1 MTKEEQDKLLAL
13 DKEYADKIEEVKL
26 DESKSDEEKA
36 ESLKSINEDLNAKKE
51 AISSKF
57 KNDQRL
63 SDIRYEI
70 EETIAIHGTNK
81 DALMYGLDF
90 IKTGLSVDDIINGVK
105 LGFRDKWIYNIGK
118 SRVMTSS
125 LYEKMSNSWLGISS
139 DEELNSAF
147 DTLNY
152 GLENAEIIAW
162 DDMFD
167 FPRRAIVKE
176 AKAYVLKRSDELERE
191 ISDINESIANEQDP
205 SMIQMGLQK
214 INQLR
219 AQLS

>member
-1 MTKEEQDKLLAL
+1 
-13 DKEYADKIEEVKL
+13 
-26 DESKSDEEKA
+26 
-36 ESLKSINEDLNAKKE
+36 
-51 AISSKF
+51 
-57 KNDQRL
+57 
-63 SDIRYEI
+63 
-70 EETIAIHGTNK
+70 
-81 DALMYGLDF
+81 MYGLDF

-139 DEELNSAF
+139 DEELNNAF

-162 DDMFD
+162 DDRFD
-167 FPRRAIVKE
+167 YPRRAIVKE
-176 AKAYVLKRSDELERE
+176 AKNYVLKRSDEIERE
-191 ISDINESIANEQDP
+191 ISDINESIADEQDP

-219 AQLS
+219 AHIS

>member
-1 MTKEEQDKLLAL
+1 MTKEEQDKLLSL
-13 DKEYADKIEEVKL
+13 DKEHAAKIEEVKL

-125 LYEKMSNSWLGISS
+125 LYEKMSNAWLGISS

-147 DTLNY
+147 DALNY
-152 GLENAEIIAW
+152 GLENVDIIAW
-162 DDMFD
+162 DYKFGY
-167 FPRRAIVKE
+167 PRRAIVQGAE
-176 AKAYVLKRSDELERE
+176 AYVLSRSNEIERE

-205 SMIQMGLQK
+205 SVIQRDSLLK
-214 INQLR
+214 FTDVAFL
-219 AQLS
+219 